1 MANLL
6 SYDASQLLAFILVLV
21 RVSGIISTAPV
32 FGSSNIPPQIKVVL
46 SLMLALILYP
56 FIPLITVYPDRPD
69 HYIMLIAS
77 ELLIGLVLGIIAR
90 FLFGAVEFAGTVIGF
105 QMGLGMAMVFDP
117 QSQEQISLVGRF
129 ENATATLIFLAMDG
143 HLIVLQALVRS
154 YSVLPPGGAS
164 ISRPLVEN
172 LTELSASVFVIG
184 LQIGAPLIVALFLA
198 NAVVGLLARSVPQ
211 IQVFVV
217 GFPLTLMLGF
227 LFLFFGM
234 PFFAQAVHQMFEKLD
249 TQFFEAI
256 KLLGG
261 G

>member
-21 RVSGIISTAPV
+21 RVSGIIATAPV

-77 ELLIGLVLGIIAR
+77 EMLIGLVLGIIAR
-90 FLFGAVEFAGTVIGF
+90 FLFAAVEFAGTVIGF

-117 QSQEQISLVGRF
+117 QSQEQISIVGKF
-129 ENATATLIFLAMDG
+129 ENITATLIFLAMDG

-184 LQIGAPLIVALFLA
+184 LQIVAPLIVALFLA
-198 NAVVGLLARSVPQ
+198 NAIVGLLARSVPQ

-249 TQFFEAI
+249 TQYFEAI
-256 KLLGG
+256 NLLGG
-261 G
+261 

>member
-77 ELLIGLVLGIIAR
+77 EMLIGMVLGIIAR

-105 QMGLGMAMVFDP
+105 QMGLGMANVFDP

-129 ENATATLIFLAMDG
+129 ENTTATLIFLAMDG

-261 G
+261 

>member
-69 HYIMLIAS
+69 HYIILIAS

-164 ISRPLVEN
+164 ISRPLVEK

-256 KLLGG
+256 KLMGG
-261 G
+261 

>member
-143 HLIVLQALVRS
+143 HLIVLLALVRS

-164 ISRPLVEN
+164 ISKPLVEN

-249 TQFFEAI
+249 TQFFEAS

-261 G
+261 

>member
-77 ELLIGLVLGIIAR
+77 EMLIGLVLGIIAR

-249 TQFFEAI
+249 TQYFEAI

-261 G
+261 

>member
-77 ELLIGLVLGIIAR
+77 EMLIGLVLGIIAR

-105 QMGLGMAMVFDP
+105 QMGLGMANVFDP

-164 ISRPLVEN
+164 ISRPLVEK

-261 G
+261 

>member
-21 RVSGIISTAPV
+21 RVSGIIATAPV

-77 ELLIGLVLGIIAR
+77 EMLIGLVLGIIAR

-117 QSQEQISLVGRF
+117 QSQEQISIVGKF
-129 ENATATLIFLAMDG
+129 ENITATLIFLAMDG

-154 YSVLPPGGAS
+154 YSVLTPGGAS

-249 TQFFEAI
+249 TQYFEAI

-261 G
+261 

>member
-77 ELLIGLVLGIIAR
+77 EMLIGLVLGIIAR

-117 QSQEQISLVGRF
+117 QSQEQISIVGKF
-129 ENATATLIFLAMDG
+129 ENITATLIFLAMDG

-198 NAVVGLLARSVPQ
+198 NAIVGLLARSVPQ

-249 TQFFEAI
+249 TQYFEAI
-256 KLLGG
+256 NLLGG
-261 G
+261 